1 MKEENK
7 VAQAVRE
14 AMLKAA
20 KKGENVKAKVGEISR
35 EAVKSALERTELT
48 RDAVIPRKTALPC
61 E

>member
-35 EAVKSALERTELT
+35 EAVK
-48 RDAVIPRKTALPC
+48 
-61 E
+61 